1 MRTSPS
7 VNTPLIVTP
16 GVSQTTAINGASSA
30 GTAFL
35 VFQAIIALGAVPI
48 IFSLLEKQIQKSPI
62 FYRIVWFGA
71 FIVNLITVSIPG
83 RFDGAVSESNGKT
96 EFPWTTVFAPAP
108 WAFAIW
114 GVIYLSEGLLVT
126 YIGALGIPIEA
137 LRSAASYWAA
147 GNLFQAVW
155 TALFRP
161 KFHKLLWI
169 PMTALA
175 LGSASLFG
183 AHGILTDAILPS
195 MDVWE
200 KARLIALRS
209 PISLHAT
216 WLTAAALLNLNA
228 WVSLSQTTLGF
239 QVAVGFASAYF
250 AAIAGAVIAVKRGDP
265 LVALVIAWAL
275 SALSYQT
282 REKCQVAALPASTV
296 EALALTEKV
305 LSNILLGT
313 AIVAPSLSKAIKL
326 F

>member
-1 MRTSPS
+1 MKPS
-7 VNTPLIVTP
+7 ASINTPLMVASAVTQP
-16 GVSQTTAINGASSA
+16 TATHVASTA
-30 GTAFL
+30 GTASL
-35 VFQAIIALGAVPI
+35 VIQAMVALGAVPVVI
-48 IFSLLEKQIQKSPI
+48 ALLEKQIQKSPL
-62 FYRIVWFGA
+62 FYRLVWVGA

-83 RFDGAVSESNGKT
+83 RFDGAVSESNGKK

-114 GVIYLSEGLLVT
+114 GVIYLGEGLLVT
-126 YIGALGIPIEA
+126 YVGTLGIPIAA
-137 LRSAASYWAA
+137 LRSAAAYWAA

-161 KFHKLLWI
+161 RFYKLLWL
-169 PMTALA
+169 PMTSLA
-175 LGSASLFG
+175 LGSAALFK
-183 AHGILTDAILPS
+183 AHGILTSAILPS

-228 WVSLSQTTLGF
+228 WVSLSQTSLGC

-250 AAIAGAVIAVKRGDP
+250 AAIAGAVIAVRRGDP
-265 LVALVIAWAL
+265 LVALVVAWAL
-275 SALSYQT
+275 AALASKT
-282 REKCQVAALPASTV
+282 REKCQVADLPGSTV
-296 EALALTEKV
+296 EALALTEKT
-305 LSNILLGT
+305 LSNLLLPL
-313 AIVAPSLSKAIKL
+313 AIAAPTLSKM